1 MTEKRSSVLNQISV
15 IILLGSFFGAFFVG
29 FLVYLLISEHD
40 KEGALKK
47 AFFSYIITQAVFL
60 VLVYIIR
67 LSIDKTIISKIKSI
81 TRAMDEV
88 SLGNLDVEVKASG
101 NDELTDLAESFERMR
116 ISMKTIIEKLE
127 R

>member
-88 SLGNLDVEVKASG
+88 TLGNLDVEVKASG

>member
-101 NDELTDLAESFERMR
+101 NDELTDLAESFEN
-116 ISMKTIIEKLE
+116 ENQYE
-127 R
+127 NNY